1 MQIRE
6 THKVEV
12 VFTISDLKEI
22 LSSKMGFNVEN
33 VQIEDITEYD
43 NYGDDHIFKGI
54 QLIMTKDE

>member
-43 NYGDDHIFKGI
+43 NYGDDHILTGI
-54 QLIMTKDE
+54 KLTMTKDE